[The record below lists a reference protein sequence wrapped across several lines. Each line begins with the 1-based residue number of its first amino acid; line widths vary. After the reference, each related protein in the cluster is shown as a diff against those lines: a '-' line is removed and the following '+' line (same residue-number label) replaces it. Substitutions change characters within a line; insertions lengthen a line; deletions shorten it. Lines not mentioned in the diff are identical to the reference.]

1 MSCSPVTPL
10 VDASHLPPGVPSILS
25 VSLMSATD
33 TTLHVH
39 PQQLEQSSYLGG
51 DPASH
56 TLPPD
61 LSIVPLDSTLL
72 SASQM
77 AEPNSSTVDLT
88 TLQGEGTSAVVGFFV
103 A

>member
-1 MSCSPVTPL
+1 LSSPPATPL
-10 VDASHLPPGVPSILS
+10 VDASHLPPGVQSILS

-39 PQQLEQSSYLGG
+39 PQQLEQLSYLGG

-61 LSIVPLDSTLL
+61 LSIVPLDATLL

-77 AEPNSSTVDLT
+77 AEPSSSTVDLT
-88 TLQGEGTSAVVGFFV
+88 TLQGEGTSAMIGFFV